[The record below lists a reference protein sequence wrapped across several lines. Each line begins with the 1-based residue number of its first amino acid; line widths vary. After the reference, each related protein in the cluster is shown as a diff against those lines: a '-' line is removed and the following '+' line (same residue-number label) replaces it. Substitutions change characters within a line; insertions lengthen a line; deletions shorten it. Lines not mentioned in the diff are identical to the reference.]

1 MKNKFSYETTT
12 SFSGKELTPE
22 AARIVLDILLGT
34 KSGSKTKNMRDRNNV
49 SFQRMVRGYRIY
61 KKES

>member
-12 SFSGKELTPE
+12 SFSGEELTPE

-34 KSGSKTKNMRDRNNV
+34 KSDSKTKNMRDRNNV
-49 SFQRMVRGYRIY
+49 SFQRLAKGYRVY
-61 KKES
+61 KQES